1 MRKNLRFI
9 LFSMLAVVASAAYA
23 ERTVTLDFDN
33 DYQQLFPTLAGVSS
47 NESHDGDF
55 TEMTMSSNVD
65 GVTVM
70 VSPEE
75 DAKTP
80 SRIWSASPRLRMY
93 SGAFIV
99 TSTAEVITKIEFTG
113 HNTNFNLVPND
124 GTLEGKTWTGSSS
137 YVIFAVTKNTQI
149 SSIVVTL
156 GEGGQVTPGPGD
168 DDEPS
173 SILDDFK
180 ITSGQITDNG
190 DQLLF
195 DFVATS
201 QSFGSEMKGRLDF
214 AFENNI
220 CSSCVMTVNFPN
232 AETATA
238 AYQQM
243 MEENKEG
250 QAEVSV
256 NGNVLTVVAK
266 DEFIGY
272 SKIVIKSMF
281 KMTISPEDANGY
293 GILDNPFTA
302 CMANVLAGNLEQGET
317 TTEDYY
323 VKGKIA
329 DIKYTF
335 SEQYG
340 TATFFISR
348 DGSNDYTFQA
358 YSVYYLENKPWVE
371 GNTQIK
377 VGDEVIICG
386 KLTNYNGTP
395 ETASKKAYIYSLNG
409 VTKNEMGEK
418 PEPQPEEID
427 VFDALNFIAALE
439 DGKTTSEEYLVKGIV
454 TSIDEISTS
463 YGNATF
469 NLADNAADDASKQV
483 TVFRA
488 KGYNNEKITDENII
502 KVGDVVVVKGK
513 LQKYVKNGVTKPEVS
528 SCYIYSINGITGIE
542 SLVSADEQQ
551 PAVVYN
557 LRGQRVDAAYKG
569 IVIKNGRKI
578 LQR

>member
-1 MRKNLRFI
+1 
-9 LFSMLAVVASAAYA
+9 MLAVVASAAYA

-47 NESHDGDF
+47 GSDVHDGDF

-137 YVIFAVTKNTQI
+137 YVVFAVTKNTQI

-190 DQLLF
+190 DQVLF

-243 MEENKEG
+243 LEENKEG

-266 DEFIGY
+266 DEFIGF

-293 GILDNPFTA
+293 GILDYPFTA

-317 TTEDYY
+317 TPEDYY

-418 PEPQPEEID
+418 PEEIKSVTIAEFNAAAESSSVWYQLTGIVNNLKD
-427 VFDALNFIAALE
+427 NDMYGNFDLE
-439 DGKTTSEEYLVKGIV
+439 DETGSVYVYGVLSEKGGAKRLFQELVAAKGIQNGSKLTIIGNRGSYNGKIEV
-454 TSIDEISTS
+454 TNAYFVSVDNSAAGISNSI
-463 YGNATF
+463 AT
-469 NLADNAADDASKQV
+469 
-483 TVFRA
+483 T
-488 KGYNNEKITDENII
+488 E
-502 KVGDVVVVKGK
+502 
-513 LQKYVKNGVTKPEVS
+513 TK
-528 SCYIYSINGITGIE
+528 
-542 SLVSADEQQ
+542 
-551 PAVVYN
+551 AVVYN
-557 LRGQRVDAAYKG
+557 LRGQRVDADYKG
-569 IVIKNGRKI
+569 IVVKNGRKI

>member
-1 MRKNLRFI
+1 
-9 LFSMLAVVASAAYA
+9 MLAVVASAAYA

-47 NESHDGDF
+47 GSDVHDGDF

-65 GVTVM
+65 GVMVM

-190 DQLLF
+190 NQLLF

-266 DEFIGY
+266 DEFIGF

-293 GILDNPFTA
+293 GILGNPFTA
-302 CMANVLAGNLEQGET
+302 CMANVLAGSLEQGET

-418 PEPQPEEID
+418 PEEIKSVTIAEFNAAAESSSVWYQLTGIVNNLKD
-427 VFDALNFIAALE
+427 NDMYGNFDLE
-439 DGKTTSEEYLVKGIV
+439 DETGSVYVYGVLSEKGGAKRLFQELVAAKGIQNGSKLTIIGNRGSYNGKIEV
-454 TSIDEISTS
+454 TNAYFVSVDNSDAGISNSI
-463 YGNATF
+463 AT
-469 NLADNAADDASKQV
+469 
-483 TVFRA
+483 T
-488 KGYNNEKITDENII
+488 E
-502 KVGDVVVVKGK
+502 
-513 LQKYVKNGVTKPEVS
+513 TK
-528 SCYIYSINGITGIE
+528 
-542 SLVSADEQQ
+542 
-551 PAVVYN
+551 AVVYN
-557 LRGQRVDAAYKG
+557 LRGQRVDADYKG
-569 IVIKNGRKI
+569 IVIKNGRK
-578 LQR
+578 QVQK

>member
-1 MRKNLRFI
+1 MRKTLRFI

-47 NESHDGDF
+47 GSDVHDGDF

-190 DQLLF
+190 NQLLF

-266 DEFIGY
+266 DEFIGF

-293 GILDNPFTA
+293 GILDYPFTA
-302 CMANVLAGNLEQGET
+302 CMANVLAGSLEQGET
-317 TTEDYY
+317 TPEDYY

-418 PEPQPEEID
+418 PEEIKSVTIAEFNAAAESSSVWYQLTGIVNNLKD
-427 VFDALNFIAALE
+427 NDMYGNFDLE
-439 DGKTTSEEYLVKGIV
+439 DETGSVYVYGVLSEKGGAKRLFQELVAAKGIQNGSKLTIIGNRGSYNGKIEV
-454 TSIDEISTS
+454 TNAYFVSVDNSDAGISNSI
-463 YGNATF
+463 AT
-469 NLADNAADDASKQV
+469 
-483 TVFRA
+483 T
-488 KGYNNEKITDENII
+488 E
-502 KVGDVVVVKGK
+502 
-513 LQKYVKNGVTKPEVS
+513 TK
-528 SCYIYSINGITGIE
+528 
-542 SLVSADEQQ
+542 
-551 PAVVYN
+551 AVVYN
-557 LRGQRVDAAYKG
+557 LRGQRVDADYKG

>member
-1 MRKNLRFI
+1 
-9 LFSMLAVVASAAYA
+9 MLAVVASAAYA

-47 NESHDGDF
+47 GSDVHDGDF

-65 GVTVM
+65 GVMVM

-266 DEFIGY
+266 DEFIGF

-302 CMANVLAGNLEQGET
+302 CMANVLAGSLEQGET

-418 PEPQPEEID
+418 PEEIKSVTIAEFNAAAESSSVWYQLTGIVNNLKD
-427 VFDALNFIAALE
+427 NDMYGNFDLE
-439 DGKTTSEEYLVKGIV
+439 DETGSVYVYGVLSEKGGAKRLFQELVAAKGIQNGSKLTIIGNRGSYNGKIEV
-454 TSIDEISTS
+454 TNAYFVSVDNSDAGISNSI
-463 YGNATF
+463 AT
-469 NLADNAADDASKQV
+469 
-483 TVFRA
+483 T
-488 KGYNNEKITDENII
+488 E
-502 KVGDVVVVKGK
+502 
-513 LQKYVKNGVTKPEVS
+513 TK
-528 SCYIYSINGITGIE
+528 
-542 SLVSADEQQ
+542 
-551 PAVVYN
+551 AVVYN

-569 IVIKNGRKI
+569 IVIKNGRK
-578 LQR
+578 QVQK

>member
-1 MRKNLRFI
+1 
-9 LFSMLAVVASAAYA
+9 MLAVVASAAYA

-47 NESHDGDF
+47 GSDVHDGDF

-190 DQLLF
+190 NQLLF

-266 DEFIGY
+266 DEFIGF

-293 GILDNPFTA
+293 GILDYPFTA
-302 CMANVLAGNLEQGET
+302 CMANVLAGSLEQGET
-317 TTEDYY
+317 TPEDYY

-418 PEPQPEEID
+418 PEEIKSVTIAEFNAAAESSSVWYQLTGIVNNLKD
-427 VFDALNFIAALE
+427 NDMYGNFDLE
-439 DGKTTSEEYLVKGIV
+439 DETGSVYVYGVLSEKGGAKRLFQELVAAKGIQNGSKLTIIGNRGSYNGKIEV
-454 TSIDEISTS
+454 TNAYFVSVDNSDAGISNSI
-463 YGNATF
+463 AT
-469 NLADNAADDASKQV
+469 
-483 TVFRA
+483 T
-488 KGYNNEKITDENII
+488 E
-502 KVGDVVVVKGK
+502 
-513 LQKYVKNGVTKPEVS
+513 TK
-528 SCYIYSINGITGIE
+528 
-542 SLVSADEQQ
+542 
-551 PAVVYN
+551 AVVYN
-557 LRGQRVDAAYKG
+557 LRGQRVDADYKG

>member
-1 MRKNLRFI
+1 MRKTLRFI

-47 NESHDGDF
+47 GSDVHDGDF

-190 DQLLF
+190 NQLLF

-266 DEFIGY
+266 DEFIGF

-293 GILDNPFTA
+293 GILDYPFTA

-317 TTEDYY
+317 TPEDYY

-418 PEPQPEEID
+418 PEEIKSVTIAEFNAAAESSSVWYQLTGIVNNLKD
-427 VFDALNFIAALE
+427 NDMYGNFDLE
-439 DGKTTSEEYLVKGIV
+439 DETGSVYVYGVLSEKGGAKRLFQELVAAKGIQNGSKLTIIGNRGSYNGKIEV
-454 TSIDEISTS
+454 TNAYFVSVDNSDAGISNSI
-463 YGNATF
+463 AT
-469 NLADNAADDASKQV
+469 
-483 TVFRA
+483 T
-488 KGYNNEKITDENII
+488 E
-502 KVGDVVVVKGK
+502 
-513 LQKYVKNGVTKPEVS
+513 TK
-528 SCYIYSINGITGIE
+528 
-542 SLVSADEQQ
+542 
-551 PAVVYN
+551 AVVYN
-557 LRGQRVDAAYKG
+557 LRGQRVDADYKG

>member
-1 MRKNLRFI
+1 
-9 LFSMLAVVASAAYA
+9 MLAVVASAAYA

-47 NESHDGDF
+47 GSDVHDGDF
-55 TEMTMSSNVD
+55 TETTMSSNVD
-65 GVTVM
+65 GVMVM

-190 DQLLF
+190 NQLLF

-266 DEFIGY
+266 DEFIGF

-293 GILDNPFTA
+293 GILNNPFTA

-317 TTEDYY
+317 TPEDYY

-418 PEPQPEEID
+418 PEEIKSVTIAEFNAAAESSSVWYQLTGIVNNLKD
-427 VFDALNFIAALE
+427 NDMYGNFDLE
-439 DGKTTSEEYLVKGIV
+439 DETGSVYVYGVLSEKGGAKRLFQELVAAKGIQNGSKLTIIGNRGSYNGKIEV
-454 TSIDEISTS
+454 TNAYFVSVDNSDAGISNSI
-463 YGNATF
+463 AT
-469 NLADNAADDASKQV
+469 
-483 TVFRA
+483 T
-488 KGYNNEKITDENII
+488 E
-502 KVGDVVVVKGK
+502 
-513 LQKYVKNGVTKPEVS
+513 TK
-528 SCYIYSINGITGIE
+528 
-542 SLVSADEQQ
+542 
-551 PAVVYN
+551 AVVYN

-569 IVIKNGRKI
+569 IVIKNGRK
-578 LQR
+578 QVQK

>member
-47 NESHDGDF
+47 GSDVHDGDF
-55 TEMTMSSNVD
+55 TETTMSSNVD
-65 GVTVM
+65 GVMVM

-266 DEFIGY
+266 DEFIGF

-302 CMANVLAGNLEQGET
+302 CMANVLAGSLEQGET
-317 TTEDYY
+317 TPEDYY

-418 PEPQPEEID
+418 PEEIKSVTIAEFNAAAESSSVWYQLTGIVNNLKD
-427 VFDALNFIAALE
+427 NDMYGNFDLE
-439 DGKTTSEEYLVKGIV
+439 DETGSVYVYGVLSEKGGAKRLFQELVAAKGIQNGSKLTIIGNRGSYNGKIEV
-454 TSIDEISTS
+454 TNAYFVSVDNSDAGISNSI
-463 YGNATF
+463 AT
-469 NLADNAADDASKQV
+469 
-483 TVFRA
+483 T
-488 KGYNNEKITDENII
+488 E
-502 KVGDVVVVKGK
+502 
-513 LQKYVKNGVTKPEVS
+513 TK
-528 SCYIYSINGITGIE
+528 
-542 SLVSADEQQ
+542 
-551 PAVVYN
+551 AVVYN

-569 IVIKNGRKI
+569 IVIKNGRK
-578 LQR
+578 QVQK

>member
-1 MRKNLRFI
+1 
-9 LFSMLAVVASAAYA
+9 MLAVVASAAYA

-47 NESHDGDF
+47 GSDVHDGDF

-65 GVTVM
+65 GVMVM

-137 YVIFAVTKNTQI
+137 YVVFAVTKNTQI

-156 GEGGQVTPGPGD
+156 GEGGQVTPGPD
-168 DDEPS
+168 DDDDPN

-266 DEFIGY
+266 DEFIGF

-302 CMANVLAGNLEQGET
+302 CMANVLAGSLEQGET
-317 TTEDYY
+317 TPEDYY

-418 PEPQPEEID
+418 PEEIKSVTIAEFNAAAESSSVWYQLTGIVNNLKD
-427 VFDALNFIAALE
+427 NDMYGNFDLE
-439 DGKTTSEEYLVKGIV
+439 DETGSVYVYGVLSEKGGAKRLFQELVAAKGIQNGSKLTIIGNRGSYNGKIEV
-454 TSIDEISTS
+454 TNAYFVSVDNSAAGISNSI
-463 YGNATF
+463 AT
-469 NLADNAADDASKQV
+469 
-483 TVFRA
+483 T
-488 KGYNNEKITDENII
+488 E
-502 KVGDVVVVKGK
+502 
-513 LQKYVKNGVTKPEVS
+513 TK
-528 SCYIYSINGITGIE
+528 
-542 SLVSADEQQ
+542 
-551 PAVVYN
+551 AVVYN
-557 LRGQRVDAAYKG
+557 LRGQRVDADYKG

>member
-1 MRKNLRFI
+1 
-9 LFSMLAVVASAAYA
+9 MLAVVASAAYA

-47 NESHDGDF
+47 GSDVHDGDF
-55 TEMTMSSNVD
+55 TETTMSSNVD
-65 GVTVM
+65 GVMVM

-201 QSFGSEMKGRLDF
+201 QSFGSEMKGRLDL

-250 QAEVSV
+250 QAEVSL

-266 DEFIGY
+266 DEFIGF

-302 CMANVLAGNLEQGET
+302 CMANVLAGSLEQGET
-317 TTEDYY
+317 TPDDYY

-418 PEPQPEEID
+418 PEEIKSVTIAEFNAAAESSSVWYQLTGIVNNLKD
-427 VFDALNFIAALE
+427 NDKYGNFDLE
-439 DGKTTSEEYLVKGIV
+439 DETGSVYVYGVLSEKGGAKKLFQELVAAKGIQNGSKLTIIGNRGSYNGKIEV
-454 TSIDEISTS
+454 TNAYFVSVDNSAAGISNSI
-463 YGNATF
+463 AT
-469 NLADNAADDASKQV
+469 
-483 TVFRA
+483 T
-488 KGYNNEKITDENII
+488 E
-502 KVGDVVVVKGK
+502 
-513 LQKYVKNGVTKPEVS
+513 TK
-528 SCYIYSINGITGIE
+528 
-542 SLVSADEQQ
+542 A
-551 PAVVYN
+551 AVVYN
-557 LRGQRVDAAYKG
+557 LRGQRVDADYKG
-569 IVIKNGRKI
+569 IVIKNGRK
-578 LQR
+578 QVQK

>member
-1 MRKNLRFI
+1 
-9 LFSMLAVVASAAYA
+9 MLAVVASAAYA

-47 NESHDGDF
+47 GSDVHDGDF
-55 TEMTMSSNVD
+55 TETTMSSNVD
-65 GVTVM
+65 GVMVM

-156 GEGGQVTPGPGD
+156 GEGGEVTPGPGD

-190 DQLLF
+190 DQVLF

-201 QSFGSEMKGRLDF
+201 QSFGSEMKGRLDL

-250 QAEVSV
+250 QAEVSL

-266 DEFIGY
+266 DEFIGF

-302 CMANVLAGNLEQGET
+302 CMANVLAGSLEQGET

-418 PEPQPEEID
+418 PEEIKSVTIAEFNAAAESSSVWYQLTGIVNNLKD
-427 VFDALNFIAALE
+427 NDMYGNFDLE
-439 DGKTTSEEYLVKGIV
+439 DETGSVYVYGVLSEKGGAKRLFQELVAAKGIQNGSKLTIIGNRGSYNGKIEV
-454 TSIDEISTS
+454 TNAYFVSVDNSDAGISNSI
-463 YGNATF
+463 AT
-469 NLADNAADDASKQV
+469 
-483 TVFRA
+483 T
-488 KGYNNEKITDENII
+488 E
-502 KVGDVVVVKGK
+502 
-513 LQKYVKNGVTKPEVS
+513 TK
-528 SCYIYSINGITGIE
+528 
-542 SLVSADEQQ
+542 
-551 PAVVYN
+551 AVVYN

-569 IVIKNGRKI
+569 IVIKNGRK
-578 LQR
+578 QVQK

>member
-1 MRKNLRFI
+1 
-9 LFSMLAVVASAAYA
+9 MLAVVASAAYA

-47 NESHDGDF
+47 GSDVHDGDF
-55 TEMTMSSNVD
+55 TETTMSSNVD
-65 GVTVM
+65 GVMVM

-190 DQLLF
+190 NQLLF

-266 DEFIGY
+266 DEFIGF

-302 CMANVLAGNLEQGET
+302 CMANVLAGSLEQGET

-418 PEPQPEEID
+418 PEEIKSVTIAEFNAAAESSSVWYQLTGIVNNLKD
-427 VFDALNFIAALE
+427 NDMYGNFDLE
-439 DGKTTSEEYLVKGIV
+439 DETGSVYVYGVLSEKGGAKRLFQELVAAKGIQNGSKLTIIGNRGSYNGKIEV
-454 TSIDEISTS
+454 TNAYFVSVDNSAAGISNSI
-463 YGNATF
+463 ATTETK
-469 NLADNAADDASKQV
+469 AA
-483 TVFRA
+483 
-488 KGYNNEKITDENII
+488 
-502 KVGDVVVVKGK
+502 
-513 LQKYVKNGVTKPEVS
+513 
-528 SCYIYSINGITGIE
+528 
-542 SLVSADEQQ
+542 
-551 PAVVYN
+551 VYN

-569 IVIKNGRKI
+569 IVIKNGRK
-578 LQR
+578 QVQK

>member
-1 MRKNLRFI
+1 
-9 LFSMLAVVASAAYA
+9 MLAVVASAAYA

-47 NESHDGDF
+47 GSDVHDGDF
-55 TEMTMSSNVD
+55 TETTMSSNVD
-65 GVTVM
+65 GVMVM

-137 YVIFAVTKNTQI
+137 YVVFAVTKNTQI

-190 DQLLF
+190 NQLLF

-266 DEFIGY
+266 DEFIGF

-293 GILDNPFTA
+293 GILDYPFTA

-317 TTEDYY
+317 TPEDYY

-418 PEPQPEEID
+418 PEEIKSVTIAEFNAAAESSSVWYQLTGIVNNLKD
-427 VFDALNFIAALE
+427 NDMYGNFDLE
-439 DGKTTSEEYLVKGIV
+439 DETGSVYVYGVLSEKGGAKRLFQELVAAKGIQNGSKLTIIGNRGSYNGKIEV
-454 TSIDEISTS
+454 TNAYFVSVDNSAAGISNSI
-463 YGNATF
+463 AT
-469 NLADNAADDASKQV
+469 
-483 TVFRA
+483 T
-488 KGYNNEKITDENII
+488 E
-502 KVGDVVVVKGK
+502 
-513 LQKYVKNGVTKPEVS
+513 TK
-528 SCYIYSINGITGIE
+528 
-542 SLVSADEQQ
+542 
-551 PAVVYN
+551 AVVYN

-569 IVIKNGRKI
+569 IVIKNGRK
-578 LQR
+578 QVQK

>member
-1 MRKNLRFI
+1 MRKTLRFLLVSLLLLLTTGISATEVTI
-9 LFSMLAVVASAAYA
+9 LPSDLEPVTSADYYIEKDGVVMSVTASTVNDSQFRIFKGMTITFMGVGTQIKKIVFTCTANGTAKYGPGNFTGTGYTYEEEGNLGTWEGDASM
-23 ERTVTLDFDN
+23 VTL
-33 DYQQLFPTLAGVSS
+33 
-47 NESHDGDF
+47 
-55 TEMTMSSNVD
+55 
-65 GVTVM
+65 
-70 VSPEE
+70 
-75 DAKTP
+75 
-80 SRIWSASPRLRMY
+80 
-93 SGAFIV
+93 
-99 TSTAEVITKIEFTG
+99 TAETAQVRAT
-113 HNTNFNLVPND
+113 
-124 GTLEGKTWTGSSS
+124 
-137 YVIFAVTKNTQI
+137 
-149 SSIVVTL
+149 SIVVTL

-190 DQLLF
+190 DQVLF

-201 QSFGSEMKGRLDF
+201 QSFGSEMKGRLDL
-214 AFENNI
+214 AFENSI

-250 QAEVSV
+250 QAEVSI
-256 NGNVLTVVAK
+256 NGNVLTVVSK
-266 DEFIGY
+266 DEFIGF

-281 KMTISPEDANGY
+281 KLMISPEDASGY
-293 GILDNPFTA
+293 GILDYPFTA

-317 TTEDYY
+317 TPEDYY

-418 PEPQPEEID
+418 PEEIKSVTIAEFNAAAESSSVWYQLTGIVNNLKD
-427 VFDALNFIAALE
+427 NDMYGNFDLE
-439 DGKTTSEEYLVKGIV
+439 DETGSVYVYGVLSEKGGAKRLFQELVAAKGIQNGSKLTIIGNRGSYNGKIEV
-454 TSIDEISTS
+454 TNAYFVSVDNSAAGISNSI
-463 YGNATF
+463 AT
-469 NLADNAADDASKQV
+469 
-483 TVFRA
+483 T
-488 KGYNNEKITDENII
+488 E
-502 KVGDVVVVKGK
+502 
-513 LQKYVKNGVTKPEVS
+513 TK
-528 SCYIYSINGITGIE
+528 
-542 SLVSADEQQ
+542 
-551 PAVVYN
+551 AVVYN

-569 IVIKNGRKI
+569 IVVKNGRKI

>member
-1 MRKNLRFI
+1 
-9 LFSMLAVVASAAYA
+9 MLAVVASAAYA

-47 NESHDGDF
+47 GSDVHDGDF

-190 DQLLF
+190 NQLLF

-266 DEFIGY
+266 DEFIGF

-293 GILDNPFTA
+293 GILDYPFTA

-317 TTEDYY
+317 TPEDYY

-418 PEPQPEEID
+418 PEEIKSVTIAEFNAAAESSSVWYQLTGIVNNLKD
-427 VFDALNFIAALE
+427 NDMYGNFDLE
-439 DGKTTSEEYLVKGIV
+439 DETGSVYVYGVLSEKGGAKRLFQELVAAKGIQNGSKLTIIGNRGSYNGKIEV
-454 TSIDEISTS
+454 TNAYFVSVDNSDAGISNSI
-463 YGNATF
+463 AT
-469 NLADNAADDASKQV
+469 
-483 TVFRA
+483 T
-488 KGYNNEKITDENII
+488 E
-502 KVGDVVVVKGK
+502 
-513 LQKYVKNGVTKPEVS
+513 TK
-528 SCYIYSINGITGIE
+528 
-542 SLVSADEQQ
+542 
-551 PAVVYN
+551 AVVYN
-557 LRGQRVDAAYKG
+557 LRGQRVDADYKG

>member
-1 MRKNLRFI
+1 
-9 LFSMLAVVASAAYA
+9 MLAVVASAAYA

-47 NESHDGDF
+47 GSDVHDGDF
-55 TEMTMSSNVD
+55 TETTMSSNVD
-65 GVTVM
+65 GVMVM

-190 DQLLF
+190 NQLLF

-266 DEFIGY
+266 DEFIGF

-293 GILDNPFTA
+293 GILDYPFTA
-302 CMANVLAGNLEQGET
+302 CMANVFAGNLEQGET
-317 TTEDYY
+317 TPEDYY

-418 PEPQPEEID
+418 PEEIKSVTIAEFNAAAESSSVWYQLTGIVNNLKD
-427 VFDALNFIAALE
+427 NDMYGNFDLE
-439 DGKTTSEEYLVKGIV
+439 DETGSVYVYGVLSEKGGAKRLFQELVAAKGIQNGSKLTIIGNRGSYNGKIEV
-454 TSIDEISTS
+454 TNAYFVSVDNSDAGISNSI
-463 YGNATF
+463 AT
-469 NLADNAADDASKQV
+469 
-483 TVFRA
+483 T
-488 KGYNNEKITDENII
+488 E
-502 KVGDVVVVKGK
+502 
-513 LQKYVKNGVTKPEVS
+513 TK
-528 SCYIYSINGITGIE
+528 
-542 SLVSADEQQ
+542 
-551 PAVVYN
+551 AVVYN
-557 LRGQRVDAAYKG
+557 LRGQRVDADYKG

>member
-1 MRKNLRFI
+1 MRKTLRFLLVSLLLLLTTGISATEVTI
-9 LFSMLAVVASAAYA
+9 LPSDLEPVTSGDYYIEKDGVIMSVTASTVNDSQFRIFKGMTITFMGVGTQIKKIVFTCTANGTAKYGPGNFTGTGYTYEEEGNQGTWEGDASM
-23 ERTVTLDFDN
+23 VTL
-33 DYQQLFPTLAGVSS
+33 
-47 NESHDGDF
+47 
-55 TEMTMSSNVD
+55 
-65 GVTVM
+65 
-70 VSPEE
+70 
-75 DAKTP
+75 
-80 SRIWSASPRLRMY
+80 
-93 SGAFIV
+93 
-99 TSTAEVITKIEFTG
+99 TAETAQVRAT
-113 HNTNFNLVPND
+113 
-124 GTLEGKTWTGSSS
+124 
-137 YVIFAVTKNTQI
+137 
-149 SSIVVTL
+149 SIVVTL

-220 CSSCVMTVNFPN
+220 CTSCVMTVNFPN

-266 DEFIGY
+266 DEFIGF

-302 CMANVLAGNLEQGET
+302 CMANVLAGSLEQGET

-418 PEPQPEEID
+418 PEEIKSVTVAEFNAAAESSSVWYQLTGIVNNLKD
-427 VFDALNFIAALE
+427 NDMYGNFDLE
-439 DGKTTSEEYLVKGIV
+439 DETGSVYVYGVLSEKGGAKRLFQELVAAKGIQNGSKLTIIGNRGSYNGKIEV
-454 TSIDEISTS
+454 TNAYFVSVDNSAAGISNSI
-463 YGNATF
+463 AT
-469 NLADNAADDASKQV
+469 
-483 TVFRA
+483 T
-488 KGYNNEKITDENII
+488 E
-502 KVGDVVVVKGK
+502 
-513 LQKYVKNGVTKPEVS
+513 TK
-528 SCYIYSINGITGIE
+528 
-542 SLVSADEQQ
+542 
-551 PAVVYN
+551 AVVYN
-557 LRGQRVDAAYKG
+557 LRGQRVDADYKG

>member
-1 MRKNLRFI
+1 
-9 LFSMLAVVASAAYA
+9 MLAVVASAAYA

-47 NESHDGDF
+47 GSDVHDGDF

-65 GVTVM
+65 GVMVM

-168 DDEPS
+168 DDDPS

-201 QSFGSEMKGRLDF
+201 QSFGSEMKGRLDL

-266 DEFIGY
+266 DEFIGF

-281 KMTISPEDANGY
+281 KMTISPEDASGY
-293 GILDNPFTA
+293 GILNNPFTA
-302 CMANVLAGNLEQGET
+302 CMANVLAGSLEQGET
-317 TTEDYY
+317 TSEDYY

-418 PEPQPEEID
+418 PEEIKSVTIAEFNAAAESSSVWYQLTGIVNNLKD
-427 VFDALNFIAALE
+427 NDMYGNFDLE
-439 DGKTTSEEYLVKGIV
+439 DETGSVYVYGVLSEKGGAKRLFQELVAAKGIQNGSKLTIIGNRGSYNGKIEV
-454 TSIDEISTS
+454 TNAYFVSVDNSDAGISNSI
-463 YGNATF
+463 AT
-469 NLADNAADDASKQV
+469 
-483 TVFRA
+483 T
-488 KGYNNEKITDENII
+488 E
-502 KVGDVVVVKGK
+502 
-513 LQKYVKNGVTKPEVS
+513 TK
-528 SCYIYSINGITGIE
+528 
-542 SLVSADEQQ
+542 
-551 PAVVYN
+551 AVVYN

-569 IVIKNGRKI
+569 IVVKNGRKI

>member
-47 NESHDGDF
+47 GSDVHDGDF
-55 TEMTMSSNVD
+55 TETTMSSNVD
-65 GVTVM
+65 GVMVM

-137 YVIFAVTKNTQI
+137 YVNFAVTKNTQI

-190 DQLLF
+190 DQVLF

-266 DEFIGY
+266 DEFIGF

-302 CMANVLAGNLEQGET
+302 CMANVLAGSLEQGET
-317 TTEDYY
+317 TPEDYY

-418 PEPQPEEID
+418 PEEIKSVTIAEFNAAAESSSVWYQLTGIVNNLKD
-427 VFDALNFIAALE
+427 NDMYGNFDLE
-439 DGKTTSEEYLVKGIV
+439 DETGSVYVYGVLSEKGGAKRLFQELVAAKGIQNGSKLTIIGNRGSYNGKIEV
-454 TSIDEISTS
+454 TNAYFVSVDNSDAGISNSI
-463 YGNATF
+463 AT
-469 NLADNAADDASKQV
+469 
-483 TVFRA
+483 T
-488 KGYNNEKITDENII
+488 E
-502 KVGDVVVVKGK
+502 
-513 LQKYVKNGVTKPEVS
+513 TK
-528 SCYIYSINGITGIE
+528 
-542 SLVSADEQQ
+542 
-551 PAVVYN
+551 AVVYN

-569 IVIKNGRKI
+569 IVIKNGRK
-578 LQR
+578 QVQK

>member
-1 MRKNLRFI
+1 MLLTTGISATEVTI
-9 LFSMLAVVASAAYA
+9 LPSDLEPVTSGDYYIEKDGVIMSVTASTVNDSQFRIFKGMTITFMGVGTQIKKIVFTCTANGTAKYGPGNFTGTGYTYEEEGNQGTWEGDASM
-23 ERTVTLDFDN
+23 VTL
-33 DYQQLFPTLAGVSS
+33 
-47 NESHDGDF
+47 
-55 TEMTMSSNVD
+55 
-65 GVTVM
+65 
-70 VSPEE
+70 
-75 DAKTP
+75 
-80 SRIWSASPRLRMY
+80 
-93 SGAFIV
+93 
-99 TSTAEVITKIEFTG
+99 TAETAQVRAT
-113 HNTNFNLVPND
+113 
-124 GTLEGKTWTGSSS
+124 
-137 YVIFAVTKNTQI
+137 
-149 SSIVVTL
+149 SIVVTL

-168 DDEPS
+168 DDEPT

-190 DQLLF
+190 DQVLF

-201 QSFGSEMKGRLDF
+201 QSFGSEMKGRLDL

-243 MEENKEG
+243 LEENKEG

-256 NGNVLTVVAK
+256 NGNVLTVVSK
-266 DEFIGY
+266 DEFIGF

-281 KMTISPEDANGY
+281 KLMISPEDASGY
-293 GILDNPFTA
+293 GILDYPFTA

-418 PEPQPEEID
+418 PEEIKSVTIAEFNAAAESSSVWYQLTGIVNNLKD
-427 VFDALNFIAALE
+427 NDMYGNFDLE
-439 DGKTTSEEYLVKGIV
+439 DETGSVYVYGVLSEKGGAKRLFQELVAAKGIQNGSKLTIIGNRGSYNGKIEV
-454 TSIDEISTS
+454 TNAYFVSVDNSAAGISNSI
-463 YGNATF
+463 AT
-469 NLADNAADDASKQV
+469 
-483 TVFRA
+483 T
-488 KGYNNEKITDENII
+488 E
-502 KVGDVVVVKGK
+502 
-513 LQKYVKNGVTKPEVS
+513 TK
-528 SCYIYSINGITGIE
+528 
-542 SLVSADEQQ
+542 
-551 PAVVYN
+551 AVVYN
-557 LRGQRVDAAYKG
+557 LRGQRVDADYKG

>member
-1 MRKNLRFI
+1 
-9 LFSMLAVVASAAYA
+9 MLAVVASAAYA

-47 NESHDGDF
+47 GSDVHDGDF
-55 TEMTMSSNVD
+55 TETTMSSNVD

-190 DQLLF
+190 NQLLF

-266 DEFIGY
+266 DEFIGF

-418 PEPQPEEID
+418 PEEIKSVTIAEFNAAAESSSVWYQLTGIVNNLKD
-427 VFDALNFIAALE
+427 NDMYGNFDLE
-439 DGKTTSEEYLVKGIV
+439 DETGSVYVYGVLSEKGGAKRLFQELVAAKGIQNGSKLTIIGNRGSYNGKIEV
-454 TSIDEISTS
+454 TNAYFVSVDNSDAGISNSI
-463 YGNATF
+463 AT
-469 NLADNAADDASKQV
+469 
-483 TVFRA
+483 T
-488 KGYNNEKITDENII
+488 E
-502 KVGDVVVVKGK
+502 
-513 LQKYVKNGVTKPEVS
+513 TK
-528 SCYIYSINGITGIE
+528 
-542 SLVSADEQQ
+542 
-551 PAVVYN
+551 AVVYN
-557 LRGQRVDAAYKG
+557 LRGQRVDADYKG

>member
-1 MRKNLRFI
+1 
-9 LFSMLAVVASAAYA
+9 MLAVVASAAYA

-47 NESHDGDF
+47 GSDVHDGDF

-137 YVIFAVTKNTQI
+137 YVVFAVTKNTQI

-266 DEFIGY
+266 DEFIGF

-293 GILDNPFTA
+293 GILNNPFTA
-302 CMANVLAGNLEQGET
+302 CMANVLAGSLEQGET
-317 TTEDYY
+317 TPEDYY

-418 PEPQPEEID
+418 PEEIKSVTIAEFNAAAESSSVWYQLTGIVNNLKD
-427 VFDALNFIAALE
+427 NDMYGNFDLE
-439 DGKTTSEEYLVKGIV
+439 DETGSVYVYGVLSEKGGAKRLFQELVAAKGIQNGSKLTIIGNRGSYNGKIEV
-454 TSIDEISTS
+454 TNAYFVSVDNSDAGISNSI
-463 YGNATF
+463 AT
-469 NLADNAADDASKQV
+469 
-483 TVFRA
+483 T
-488 KGYNNEKITDENII
+488 E
-502 KVGDVVVVKGK
+502 
-513 LQKYVKNGVTKPEVS
+513 TK
-528 SCYIYSINGITGIE
+528 
-542 SLVSADEQQ
+542 
-551 PAVVYN
+551 AVVYN

-569 IVIKNGRKI
+569 IVIKNGRK
-578 LQR
+578 QVQK

>member
-47 NESHDGDF
+47 GSDVHDGDF
-55 TEMTMSSNVD
+55 TETTMSSNVD

-190 DQLLF
+190 NQLLF

-256 NGNVLTVVAK
+256 NGNVLTVVSK
-266 DEFIGY
+266 DEFIGF

-281 KMTISPEDANGY
+281 KLMISPEDATGY
-293 GILDNPFTA
+293 GILDYPFTA

-317 TTEDYY
+317 TPEDYY

-418 PEPQPEEID
+418 PEEIKSVTIAEFNAAAESSSVWYQLTGIVNNLKD
-427 VFDALNFIAALE
+427 NDMYGNFDLE
-439 DGKTTSEEYLVKGIV
+439 DETGSVYVYGVLSEKGGAKRLFQELVAAKGIQNGSKLTIIGNRGSYNGKIEV
-454 TSIDEISTS
+454 TNAYFVSVDNSAAGISNSI
-463 YGNATF
+463 AT
-469 NLADNAADDASKQV
+469 
-483 TVFRA
+483 T
-488 KGYNNEKITDENII
+488 E
-502 KVGDVVVVKGK
+502 
-513 LQKYVKNGVTKPEVS
+513 TK
-528 SCYIYSINGITGIE
+528 
-542 SLVSADEQQ
+542 
-551 PAVVYN
+551 AVVYN

-569 IVIKNGRKI
+569 IVIKNGRK
-578 LQR
+578 QVQK

>member
-1 MRKNLRFI
+1 MRKNLRFLLVSLLLLLTTGISATEVTI
-9 LFSMLAVVASAAYA
+9 LPSDLEPVTSGDYYIEKDGVIMSVTASTVNDSQFRIFKGMTITFMGVGTQIKKIVFTCTANGTAKYGPGNFTGTGYTYEEEGNQGTWEGDASM
-23 ERTVTLDFDN
+23 VTL
-33 DYQQLFPTLAGVSS
+33 
-47 NESHDGDF
+47 
-55 TEMTMSSNVD
+55 
-65 GVTVM
+65 
-70 VSPEE
+70 
-75 DAKTP
+75 
-80 SRIWSASPRLRMY
+80 
-93 SGAFIV
+93 
-99 TSTAEVITKIEFTG
+99 TAETAQVRAT
-113 HNTNFNLVPND
+113 
-124 GTLEGKTWTGSSS
+124 
-137 YVIFAVTKNTQI
+137 
-149 SSIVVTL
+149 SIVVTL

-190 DQLLF
+190 NQLLF

-201 QSFGSEMKGRLDF
+201 QSFGSEMKGRLDL

-266 DEFIGY
+266 DEFIGF

-302 CMANVLAGNLEQGET
+302 CMANVLAGSLEQGET

-377 VGDEVIICG
+377 VGDEVVICG

-418 PEPQPEEID
+418 PEEIKSVTIAEFNAAAESSSVWYQLTGIVNNLKD
-427 VFDALNFIAALE
+427 NDMYGNFDLE
-439 DGKTTSEEYLVKGIV
+439 DETGSVYVYGVLSEKGGAKRLFQELVAAKGIQNGSKLTIIGNRGSYNGKIEV
-454 TSIDEISTS
+454 TNAYFVSVDNSAAGISNSI
-463 YGNATF
+463 AT
-469 NLADNAADDASKQV
+469 
-483 TVFRA
+483 T
-488 KGYNNEKITDENII
+488 E
-502 KVGDVVVVKGK
+502 
-513 LQKYVKNGVTKPEVS
+513 TK
-528 SCYIYSINGITGIE
+528 
-542 SLVSADEQQ
+542 
-551 PAVVYN
+551 AVVYN

-569 IVIKNGRKI
+569 IVIKNGRK
-578 LQR
+578 QVQK

>member
-1 MRKNLRFI
+1 
-9 LFSMLAVVASAAYA
+9 MLAVVASAAYA

-33 DYQQLFPTLAGVSS
+33 DYQKLFPTLAGVSS
-47 NESHDGDF
+47 GSDVHDGDF
-55 TEMTMSSNVD
+55 TETTMSSNVD

-190 DQLLF
+190 NQLLF

-293 GILDNPFTA
+293 GILNNPFTA
-302 CMANVLAGNLEQGET
+302 CMANVLAGSLEQGET
-317 TTEDYY
+317 TPEDYY

-418 PEPQPEEID
+418 PEEIKSVTIAEFNAAAESSSVWYQLTGIVNNLKD
-427 VFDALNFIAALE
+427 NDMYGNFDLE
-439 DGKTTSEEYLVKGIV
+439 DETGSVYVYGVLSEKGGAKRLFQELVAAKGIQNGSKLTIIGNRGSYNGKIEV
-454 TSIDEISTS
+454 TNAYFVSVDNSAAGISNSI
-463 YGNATF
+463 AT
-469 NLADNAADDASKQV
+469 
-483 TVFRA
+483 T
-488 KGYNNEKITDENII
+488 E
-502 KVGDVVVVKGK
+502 
-513 LQKYVKNGVTKPEVS
+513 TK
-528 SCYIYSINGITGIE
+528 
-542 SLVSADEQQ
+542 
-551 PAVVYN
+551 AVVYN

-569 IVIKNGRKI
+569 IVVKNGRKI

>member
-47 NESHDGDF
+47 GSDVHDGDF

-65 GVTVM
+65 GVMVM

-137 YVIFAVTKNTQI
+137 YVVFAVTKNTQI

-156 GEGGQVTPGPGD
+156 GEGGQVTPGPD
-168 DDEPS
+168 DDDDPN

-266 DEFIGY
+266 DEFIGF

-302 CMANVLAGNLEQGET
+302 CMANVLAGSLEQGET
-317 TTEDYY
+317 TPEDYY

-418 PEPQPEEID
+418 PEEIKSVTIAEFNAAAESSSVWYQLTGIVNNLKD
-427 VFDALNFIAALE
+427 NDMYGNFDLE
-439 DGKTTSEEYLVKGIV
+439 DETGSVYVYGVLSEKGGAKRLFQELVAAKGIQNGSKLTIIGNRGSYNGKIEV
-454 TSIDEISTS
+454 TNAYFVSVDNSAAGISNSI
-463 YGNATF
+463 AT
-469 NLADNAADDASKQV
+469 
-483 TVFRA
+483 T
-488 KGYNNEKITDENII
+488 E
-502 KVGDVVVVKGK
+502 
-513 LQKYVKNGVTKPEVS
+513 TK
-528 SCYIYSINGITGIE
+528 
-542 SLVSADEQQ
+542 
-551 PAVVYN
+551 AVVYN
-557 LRGQRVDAAYKG
+557 LRGQRVDADYKG

>member
-47 NESHDGDF
+47 GSDVHDGDF
-55 TEMTMSSNVD
+55 TETTMSSNVD
-65 GVTVM
+65 GVMVM

-190 DQLLF
+190 DQVLF

-266 DEFIGY
+266 DEFIGF

-293 GILDNPFTA
+293 GILNNPFTA
-302 CMANVLAGNLEQGET
+302 CMANVLAGSLEQGET
-317 TTEDYY
+317 TPEDYY

-418 PEPQPEEID
+418 PEEIKSVTIAEFNAAAESSSVWYQLTGIVNNLKD
-427 VFDALNFIAALE
+427 NDMYGNFDLE
-439 DGKTTSEEYLVKGIV
+439 DETGSVYVYGVLSEKGGAKRLFQELVAAKGIQNGSKLTIIGNRGSYNGKIEV
-454 TSIDEISTS
+454 TNAYFVSVDNSDAGISNSI
-463 YGNATF
+463 AT
-469 NLADNAADDASKQV
+469 
-483 TVFRA
+483 T
-488 KGYNNEKITDENII
+488 E
-502 KVGDVVVVKGK
+502 
-513 LQKYVKNGVTKPEVS
+513 TK
-528 SCYIYSINGITGIE
+528 
-542 SLVSADEQQ
+542 
-551 PAVVYN
+551 AVVYN

-569 IVIKNGRKI
+569 IVIKNGRK
-578 LQR
+578 QVQK

>member
-1 MRKNLRFI
+1 MRKNLRFLLVSLLLLLTTGISATEVTI
-9 LFSMLAVVASAAYA
+9 LPSDLEPVTSGDYYIEKDGVIMSVTASTVNDSQFRIFKGMTITFMGVGTQIKKIVFTCTANGTAKYGPGNFTGTGYTYEEEGNQGTWEGDASM
-23 ERTVTLDFDN
+23 VTL
-33 DYQQLFPTLAGVSS
+33 
-47 NESHDGDF
+47 
-55 TEMTMSSNVD
+55 
-65 GVTVM
+65 
-70 VSPEE
+70 
-75 DAKTP
+75 
-80 SRIWSASPRLRMY
+80 
-93 SGAFIV
+93 
-99 TSTAEVITKIEFTG
+99 TAETAQVRAT
-113 HNTNFNLVPND
+113 
-124 GTLEGKTWTGSSS
+124 
-137 YVIFAVTKNTQI
+137 
-149 SSIVVTL
+149 SIVVTL

-190 DQLLF
+190 NQLLF

-256 NGNVLTVVAK
+256 NGNVLTVVSK
-266 DEFIGY
+266 DEFIGF

-281 KMTISPEDANGY
+281 KLMISPEDASGY
-293 GILDNPFTA
+293 GILDYPFTA
-302 CMANVLAGNLEQGET
+302 CMANVFAGNLEQGET
-317 TTEDYY
+317 TPEDYY

-418 PEPQPEEID
+418 PEEIKSVTIAEFNAAAESSSVWYQLTGIVNNLKD
-427 VFDALNFIAALE
+427 NDMYGNFDLE
-439 DGKTTSEEYLVKGIV
+439 DETGSVYVYGVLSEKGGAKRLFQELVAAKGIQNGSKLTIIGNRGSYNGKIEV
-454 TSIDEISTS
+454 TNAYFVSVDNSAAGISNSI
-463 YGNATF
+463 ATTETK
-469 NLADNAADDASKQV
+469 AA
-483 TVFRA
+483 
-488 KGYNNEKITDENII
+488 
-502 KVGDVVVVKGK
+502 
-513 LQKYVKNGVTKPEVS
+513 
-528 SCYIYSINGITGIE
+528 
-542 SLVSADEQQ
+542 
-551 PAVVYN
+551 VYN
-557 LRGQRVDAAYKG
+557 LRGQRVDADYKG
-569 IVIKNGRKI
+569 IVVKNGRKI

>member
-47 NESHDGDF
+47 GSDVHDGDF
-55 TEMTMSSNVD
+55 TETTMSSNVD
-65 GVTVM
+65 GVMVM

-137 YVIFAVTKNTQI
+137 YVVFAVTKNTQI

-190 DQLLF
+190 NQVLF

-243 MEENKEG
+243 LEENKEG

-266 DEFIGY
+266 DEFIGF

-302 CMANVLAGNLEQGET
+302 CMANVLAGSLEQGET

-418 PEPQPEEID
+418 PEEIKSVTIAEFNAAAESSSVWYQLTGIVNNLKD
-427 VFDALNFIAALE
+427 NDMYGNFDLE
-439 DGKTTSEEYLVKGIV
+439 DETGSVYVYGVLSEKGGAKRLFQELVAAKGIQNGSKLTIIGNRGSYNGKIEV
-454 TSIDEISTS
+454 TNAYFVSVDNSDAGISNSI
-463 YGNATF
+463 AT
-469 NLADNAADDASKQV
+469 
-483 TVFRA
+483 T
-488 KGYNNEKITDENII
+488 E
-502 KVGDVVVVKGK
+502 
-513 LQKYVKNGVTKPEVS
+513 TK
-528 SCYIYSINGITGIE
+528 
-542 SLVSADEQQ
+542 
-551 PAVVYN
+551 AVVYN

-569 IVIKNGRKI
+569 IVIKNGRK
-578 LQR
+578 QVQK

>member
-1 MRKNLRFI
+1 
-9 LFSMLAVVASAAYA
+9 MLAVVASAAYA

-47 NESHDGDF
+47 GSDVHDGDF
-55 TEMTMSSNVD
+55 TETTMSSNVD

-190 DQLLF
+190 NQLLF

-266 DEFIGY
+266 DEFIGF

-293 GILDNPFTA
+293 GILNNPFTA
-302 CMANVLAGNLEQGET
+302 CMANVLAGSLEQGET
-317 TTEDYY
+317 TPEDYY

-418 PEPQPEEID
+418 PEEIKSVTIAEFNAAAESSSVWYQLTGIVNNLKD
-427 VFDALNFIAALE
+427 NDMYGNFDLE
-439 DGKTTSEEYLVKGIV
+439 DETGSVYVYGVLSEKGGAKRLFQELVAAKGIQNGSKLTIIGNRGSYNGKIEV
-454 TSIDEISTS
+454 TNAYFVSVDNSDAGISNSI
-463 YGNATF
+463 AT
-469 NLADNAADDASKQV
+469 
-483 TVFRA
+483 T
-488 KGYNNEKITDENII
+488 E
-502 KVGDVVVVKGK
+502 
-513 LQKYVKNGVTKPEVS
+513 TK
-528 SCYIYSINGITGIE
+528 
-542 SLVSADEQQ
+542 
-551 PAVVYN
+551 AVVYN

-569 IVIKNGRKI
+569 IVVKNGRK
-578 LQR
+578 QVQK

>member
-1 MRKNLRFI
+1 MRKTLRFLLVSLLLLLTTGISATEVTI
-9 LFSMLAVVASAAYA
+9 LPSDLEPVTSGDYYIEKDGVIMSVTASTVNDSQFRIFKGMTITFMGVGTQIKKIVFTCTANGTAKYGPGNFTGTGYTYEEEGNQGTWEGDASM
-23 ERTVTLDFDN
+23 VTL
-33 DYQQLFPTLAGVSS
+33 
-47 NESHDGDF
+47 
-55 TEMTMSSNVD
+55 
-65 GVTVM
+65 
-70 VSPEE
+70 
-75 DAKTP
+75 
-80 SRIWSASPRLRMY
+80 
-93 SGAFIV
+93 
-99 TSTAEVITKIEFTG
+99 TAETAQVRAT
-113 HNTNFNLVPND
+113 
-124 GTLEGKTWTGSSS
+124 
-137 YVIFAVTKNTQI
+137 
-149 SSIVVTL
+149 SIVVTL

-190 DQLLF
+190 NQLLF

-201 QSFGSEMKGRLDF
+201 QSFGSEMKGRLDL

-266 DEFIGY
+266 DEFIGF

-302 CMANVLAGNLEQGET
+302 CMANVLAGSLEQGET

-418 PEPQPEEID
+418 PEEIKSVTIAEFNAAAESSSVWYQLTGIVNNLKD
-427 VFDALNFIAALE
+427 NDMYGNFDLE
-439 DGKTTSEEYLVKGIV
+439 DETGSVYVYGVLSEKGGAKRLFQELVAAKGIQNGSKLTIIGNRGSYNGKIEV
-454 TSIDEISTS
+454 TNAYFVSVDNSDAGISNSI
-463 YGNATF
+463 AT
-469 NLADNAADDASKQV
+469 
-483 TVFRA
+483 T
-488 KGYNNEKITDENII
+488 E
-502 KVGDVVVVKGK
+502 
-513 LQKYVKNGVTKPEVS
+513 TK
-528 SCYIYSINGITGIE
+528 
-542 SLVSADEQQ
+542 
-551 PAVVYN
+551 AVVYN

-569 IVIKNGRKI
+569 IVIKNGRK
-578 LQR
+578 QVQK

>member
-1 MRKNLRFI
+1 
-9 LFSMLAVVASAAYA
+9 MLAVVASAAYA

-47 NESHDGDF
+47 GSDVHDGDF
-55 TEMTMSSNVD
+55 TETTMSSNVD
-65 GVTVM
+65 GVMVM

-190 DQLLF
+190 NQLLF

-266 DEFIGY
+266 DEFIGF

-302 CMANVLAGNLEQGET
+302 CMANVLAGSLEQGET
-317 TTEDYY
+317 TPEDYY

-418 PEPQPEEID
+418 PEEIKSVTIAEFNAAAESSSVWYQLTGIVNNLKD
-427 VFDALNFIAALE
+427 NDMYGNFDLE
-439 DGKTTSEEYLVKGIV
+439 DETGSVYVYGVLSEKGGAKRLFQELVAAKGIQNGSKLTIIGNRGSYNGKIEV
-454 TSIDEISTS
+454 TNAYFVSVDNSAAGISNSI
-463 YGNATF
+463 ATTETK
-469 NLADNAADDASKQV
+469 AA
-483 TVFRA
+483 
-488 KGYNNEKITDENII
+488 
-502 KVGDVVVVKGK
+502 
-513 LQKYVKNGVTKPEVS
+513 
-528 SCYIYSINGITGIE
+528 
-542 SLVSADEQQ
+542 
-551 PAVVYN
+551 VYN
-557 LRGQRVDAAYKG
+557 LRGQRVDADYKG
-569 IVIKNGRKI
+569 IVIKNGRK
-578 LQR
+578 QVQK

>member
-47 NESHDGDF
+47 GSDVHDGDF
-55 TEMTMSSNVD
+55 TETTMSSNVD
-65 GVTVM
+65 GVMVM

-156 GEGGQVTPGPGD
+156 GEGGQVTPGPD
-168 DDEPS
+168 DDDDPN

-190 DQLLF
+190 NQLLF

-266 DEFIGY
+266 DEFIGF

-293 GILDNPFTA
+293 GILDYPFTA
-302 CMANVLAGNLEQGET
+302 CMANVFAGNLEQGET

-377 VGDEVIICG
+377 VGDEVVICG

-418 PEPQPEEID
+418 PEEIKSVTIAEFNAAAESSSVWYQLTGIVNNLKD
-427 VFDALNFIAALE
+427 NDMYGNFDLE
-439 DGKTTSEEYLVKGIV
+439 DETGSVYVYGVLSEKGGAKRLFQELVAAKGIQNGSKLTIIGNRGSYNGKIEV
-454 TSIDEISTS
+454 TNAYFVSVDNSDAGISNSI
-463 YGNATF
+463 AT
-469 NLADNAADDASKQV
+469 
-483 TVFRA
+483 T
-488 KGYNNEKITDENII
+488 E
-502 KVGDVVVVKGK
+502 
-513 LQKYVKNGVTKPEVS
+513 TK
-528 SCYIYSINGITGIE
+528 
-542 SLVSADEQQ
+542 
-551 PAVVYN
+551 AVVYN
-557 LRGQRVDAAYKG
+557 LRGQRLQKAQKG
-569 IVIKNGRKI
+569 LNIIGGKKVLVK
-578 LQR
+578 